1 MCISGCVYH
10 LYFMA
15 NIRYG
20 PLCCSAKTRDPSCAT
35 NGTYTD
41 KNYAAAHCPFA
52 CFHVFALISC
62 CTNACFVILYV
73 ICVILN
79 LRDGRTDEQ
88 APGIEFGAF

>member
-1 MCISGCVYH
+1 MVTFAAVLKREILRVPQNGGKR
-10 LYFMA
+10 
-15 NIRYG
+15 NIHRQ
-20 PLCCSAKTRDPSCAT
+20 
-35 NGTYTD
+35 

-88 APGIEFGAF
+88 APGIEFGAFSP